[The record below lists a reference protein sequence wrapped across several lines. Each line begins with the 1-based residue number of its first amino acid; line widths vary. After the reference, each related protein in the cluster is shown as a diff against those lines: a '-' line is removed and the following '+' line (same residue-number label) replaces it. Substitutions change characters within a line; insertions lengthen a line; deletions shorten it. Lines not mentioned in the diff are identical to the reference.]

1 MAAQSEIETCFNYC
15 DSEAFFSS
23 NERKWVNNI
32 RKLATQY
39 PNECVILQQP
49 ETNGGFIYAKVPT
62 SWLRVR
68 PPRKVE
74 MTEERRIAAAERLQ
88 KAREQRNR

>member
-23 NERKWVNNI
+23 DERKQINTI
-32 RKLATQY
+32 RKLATQH
-39 PNECVILQQP
+39 PKECVILRPP
-49 ETNGGFIYAKVPT
+49 ETNGGFIYAKVPA
-62 SWLRVR
+62 SWLHVR

-74 MTEERRIAAAERLQ
+74 MSEEQRIAATERLQ